1 MHGFWIIDST
11 TEITEVS
18 SRPRS
23 GADNQSQRQSIRE
36 SRPVSKNVAL
46 NSNSSN
52 TKNPKSI
59 KTGGNEQSTTVATTA
74 TAEARTSTPNSVT
87 TVPGTKRRVPKQTDT
102 EESDNL
108 MCRLREVCTS
118 ADPTGLYQDM
128 VKIGQG

>member
-1 MHGFWIIDST
+1 MHGFSIIDFT

-23 GADNQSQRQSIRE
+23 CADNQSQRQSIRK
-36 SRPVSKNVAL
+36 SRPVSKNVDP
-46 NSNSSN
+46 NSNSIN
-52 TKNPKSI
+52 TRNANSI
-59 KTGGNEQSTTVATTA
+59 KTGGNEQSTTVTATT
-74 TAEARTSTPNSVT
+74 TTEARASTPNGIT
-87 TVPGTKRRVPKQTDT
+87 TVPGAMRRVPKQADT

-108 MCRLREVCTS
+108 MSRLREVCTS